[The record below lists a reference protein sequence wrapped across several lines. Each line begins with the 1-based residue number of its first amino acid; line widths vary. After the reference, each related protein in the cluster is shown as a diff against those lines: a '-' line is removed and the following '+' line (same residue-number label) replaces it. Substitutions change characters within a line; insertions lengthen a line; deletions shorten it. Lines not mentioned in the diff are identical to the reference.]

1 MSALIFRLRNV
12 PEEEANQVR
21 SLLDESRIDWFE
33 TSAGNW
39 GIGMPGLWVKNAD
52 DATRAR
58 ELIDSFQQELETAEK
73 ARFRELQ
80 KSGRAPTLVESI
92 QARPFAML
100 AILIFC
106 LFIIYISINP
116 FLQLAQ
122 TSR

>member
-12 PEEEANQVR
+12 PEDEATQVR
-21 SLLDESRIDWFE
+21 NLLDEHRIDWFE

-39 GIGMPGLWVKNAD
+39 GIGMPGLWVKDVD
-52 DATRAR
+52 DAQRAR
-58 ELIDSFQQELETAEK
+58 TLIDTFQQELSSNER

-80 KSGRAPTLVESI
+80 KSGQAPTFIESI

-100 AILIFC
+100 AIFVFC
-106 LFIIYISINP
+106 LFIVYVSVNP

-122 TSR
+122 SSR